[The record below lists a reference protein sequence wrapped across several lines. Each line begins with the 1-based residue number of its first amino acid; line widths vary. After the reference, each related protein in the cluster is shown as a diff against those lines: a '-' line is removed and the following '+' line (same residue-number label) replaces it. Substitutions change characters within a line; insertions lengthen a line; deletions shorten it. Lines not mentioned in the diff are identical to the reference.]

1 MRRLPSL
8 SQLFVMA
15 LAAIILVWMGAIN
28 IGLYGPRRM
37 ETALAQLRFLSGA
50 LDGGGAA
57 SMQTVFPEGYVFT
70 WALYGLASAESARAL
85 PPTDGRRAGLL
96 LAARTAVGKV
106 VSDIARIPFESDMEP
121 AHGAFYSSW
130 SLYLR
135 SVVLRATGAGS
146 APFDL
151 AEYER
156 DCASFVAALSESESP
171 FLPSYPGAVWPAD
184 TVIGVAA
191 LAIHDEVL
199 DHRFQAIIAWWLEAV
214 HDRLDPESGAIP
226 HIASDIDGMPFGG
239 PRGGSLALMSRVLVD
254 VDSSLARQQY
264 DILRRHF
271 VDYAWGLPGVREYP
285 RGVDGSGDIDSG
297 PIVFGFAGP
306 ATVVGAGAAI
316 AHGDEELAMKLL
328 ATADMTGFPIELAGK
343 RRYAGGLIPVGDAFL
358 AWARA
363 APVGPQENRYAP
375 IMPRW
380 WRLPFHAL
388 SLVAMASMLIA
399 VFRPMGSRTRT
410 GTFRWPRD
418 SGRVR
423 RVI

>member
-1 MRRLPSL
+1 MRRLSSL
-8 SQLFVMA
+8 SQLFVVV
-15 LAAIILVWMGAIN
+15 LAAIIMIWMGAIN
-28 IGLYGPRRM
+28 IGLYAPRRV
-37 ETALAQLRFLSGA
+37 ETPLAQLRFLSGA

-57 SMQTVFPEGYVFT
+57 LMQAIFPEGYVFT
-70 WALYGLASAESARAL
+70 WALYGLASAESARIL

-96 LAARTAVGKV
+96 LAARTAVERV
-106 VSDIARIPFESDMEP
+106 DSDAARAPFVPDMEP

-135 SVVLRATGAGS
+135 SVVLRATGAEP

-156 DCASFVAALSESESP
+156 DCDSLVAALSRSESP

-184 TVIGVAA
+184 TVIGVAG
-191 LAIHDEVL
+191 LAIHDDL
-199 DHRFQAIIAWWLEAV
+199 LNPRFQVIIERWLVAV
-214 HDRLDPESGAIP
+214 RDRLDPEWGAIP
-226 HIASDIDGMPFGG
+226 HSADDIDGMPFGG
-239 PRGGSLALMSRVLVD
+239 PRGGSLALMSRVMVD

-264 DILRRHF
+264 DILRQHF

-285 RGVDGSGDIDSG
+285 RGIDGPGDIDSG

-328 ATADMTGFPIELAGK
+328 ATADMTGFPIELVGK

-358 AWARA
+358 AWSRT

-388 SLVAMASMLIA
+388 SLVTTISMLIV
-399 VFRPMGSRTRT
+399 VFRSLGFRTRNKSP
-410 GTFRWPRD
+410 RWSRNT
-418 SGRVR
+418 VHER
-423 RVI
+423 RVM